1 MIYFLIGL
9 SIILLKKEK
18 KKEDGIKFYRSNF
31 FEKNWNWTW
40 NLDDLGFSNSWSGIR
55 LFLFR
60 HSISRGILLDSRF
73 AEFVSLPRSYREF
86 RITYVCKWWVR
97 RRGDAPLPGN
107 GGEVRAI
114 RDSNGRGDLFIFSP
128 SERRSLTG
136 VFAGRPSR
144 SGDRFDAL
152 KFCSSIFSLSPSLFF
167 PFYPFFPREN
177 RSFREFSAQQFRLNF

>member
-1 MIYFLIGL
+1 MIWGFQIREAVFVYFSFVIPLAGDWLIIFF
-9 SIILLKKEK
+9 SIP
-18 KKEDGIKFYRSNF
+18 
-31 FEKNWNWTW
+31 
-40 NLDDLGFSNSWSGIR
+40 
-55 LFLFR
+55 
-60 HSISRGILLDSRF
+60 ILLDSRF